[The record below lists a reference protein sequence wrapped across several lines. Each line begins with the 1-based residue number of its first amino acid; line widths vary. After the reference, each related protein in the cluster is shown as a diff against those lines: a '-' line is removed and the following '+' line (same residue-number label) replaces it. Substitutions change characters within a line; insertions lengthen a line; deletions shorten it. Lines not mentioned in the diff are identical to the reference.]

1 VSGIVRYPNALMM
14 LTQRA
19 ARILELAL
27 LLAVF
32 TVAIILIAPRGNFPL
47 DDDWDFALPT
57 WHFARTGQF
66 HFSQFTAVSLRALVL
81 WGALWTRAFGESFE
95 VLRASTLTISAAT
108 IILVNH
114 ILARAGIARSLR
126 IVTTLAF
133 MFHPIFIWA
142 SCTYMTEVPY
152 VFASMLAFLF
162 FYSGISEERTGF
174 IVAGCAAALVGTFVR
189 ETGVELLGAALAVML
204 IAKPRNRRVATITI
218 GIAMA
223 LVAAI
228 FFFRREWLT
237 GSPEE
242 LSNHFRMWTEAT
254 FRAPEQVA
262 VVADYT
268 TWNAQNAAL
277 FFLPLS
283 LILLLARRGWS
294 RGEALLSAVIAI
306 PILLRVNAAISLGV
320 PMPYF
325 ALAGN
330 FIPGNILT
338 NWGLGPQTLSEVWS
352 RRYDYPFTA
361 SMSWRLALTW
371 GSALLAEFLV
381 ATIVIRVAR
390 RPSAFTLLAA
400 AFAAAG
406 TVGLYASGI
415 YVDRYAWDSAWSVGL
430 LLPMFV
436 PWERRIARAVAIA
449 ALVAVAVF
457 DVGSMQEYFSWNR
470 ARWTAYRELLAR
482 GVPPVAIDGGSE
494 PFNLYEIAGV
504 TQKRRRQ
511 LIFAHPPQA
520 YVISFHALRDMRVEK
535 EIPFDG
541 WFGRHH
547 GVVYVLRRNL
557 SGTSY

>member
-1 VSGIVRYPNALMM
+1 MTH
-14 LTQRA
+14 TQRA
-19 ARILELAL
+19 ARVLELAL

-32 TVAIILIAPRGNFPL
+32 AVAIILIRPHGNFPL

-66 HFSQFTAVSLRALVL
+66 HFSRFTAVSLRALVV
-81 WGALWTRAFGESFE
+81 WGAMWTRAFGESFE
-95 VLRASTLTISAAT
+95 VLRASTLTLAAAT
-108 IILVNH
+108 IVVVNH

-162 FYSGISEERTGF
+162 FYRGVSEERTGF
-174 IVAGCAAALVGTFVR
+174 IVAGCVAAFAAIFVR
-189 ETGVELLGAALAVML
+189 ETGVEILAAALVALL
-204 IAKPRNRRVATITI
+204 IAKPRNRRAAAITI
-218 GIAMA
+218 GVAIA
-223 LVAAI
+223 LFAAI
-228 FFFRREWLT
+228 FLFKRAWLT

-242 LSNHFRMWTEAT
+242 LSNHFRMWTEPT
-254 FRAPEQVA
+254 FRTPEQVA

-268 TWNAQNAAL
+268 TWNAQNVAL

-283 LILLLARRGWS
+283 LILLLARPRWS
-294 RGEALLSAVIAI
+294 RGETLLAGVIAI
-306 PILLRVNAAISLGV
+306 PIFVRVNDAVSRGL

-325 ALAGN
+325 SLTGN
-330 FIPGNILT
+330 FMLGNVLT
-338 NWGLGPQTLSEVWS
+338 NWGLGPPTMSEVWS

-361 SMSWRLALTW
+361 SMPWRLALTW
-371 GSALLAEFLV
+371 GSALLAAIVV
-381 ATIVIRVAR
+381 ATIVIAVAR
-390 RPSAFTLLAA
+390 RPTTFALLAA
-400 AFAAAG
+400 AFAVTG
-406 TVGLYASGI
+406 TAGLYASGI
-415 YVDRYAWDSAWSVGL
+415 YVDRYAWNSAWSVGL
-430 LLPMFV
+430 LLPLFV
-436 PWERRIARAVAIA
+436 PWERRVARAVAIG
-449 ALVAVAVF
+449 ALVAIAVF

-470 ARWTAYRELLAR
+470 ARWTAYRQLLAR

-494 PFNLYEIAGV
+494 PFNFYEVAGV

-511 LIFAHPPQA
+511 LIFAHPPQP
-520 YVISFHALRDMRVEK
+520 YVISFHQLPGMYIEK
-535 EIPFDG
+535 EIPFEG

-547 GVVYVLRRNL
+547 GVVYVLRGAAV